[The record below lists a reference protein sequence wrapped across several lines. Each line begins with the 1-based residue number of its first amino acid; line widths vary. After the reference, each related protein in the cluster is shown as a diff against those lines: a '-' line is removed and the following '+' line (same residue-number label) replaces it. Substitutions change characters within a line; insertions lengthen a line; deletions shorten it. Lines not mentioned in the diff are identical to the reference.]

1 MDFQHHAEEHRNH
14 SVQVEEKPWRTAIVE
29 AELKVQVPAEAPAEA
44 RRRGLSRQ
52 VAAEGPSEA
61 VHQRGFLR
69 EELRMTVEELHMTA
83 EEPHMMEEGLRSQAA
98 ELRKLV
104 AAVAFDLAQD
114 SDS

>member
-1 MDFQHHAEEHRNH
+1 
-14 SVQVEEKPWRTAIVE
+14 
-29 AELKVQVPAEAPAEA
+29 
-44 RRRGLSRQ
+44 
-52 VAAEGPSEA
+52 
-61 VHQRGFLR
+61 
-69 EELRMTVEELHMTA
+69 MTVEELRMTA